1 MTKDLNK
8 NFTKFNFNKSKKEFA
23 VYSRFTLHSINN
35 KEESLLFKNIKK
47 SKKFMNEDER
57 VLIISELK
65 LVDNVFLSI
74 DKNQSVELS
83 IKELFN
89 TYNKNYDF
97 FFVNGGDQNNDS
109 IPEVKI
115 CKKLG
120 IKLIDGLG
128 HKIQSSSWLLKK

>member
-1 MTKDLNK
+1 MD
-8 NFTKFNFNKSKKEFA
+8 
-23 VYSRFTLHSINN
+23 
-35 KEESLLFKNIKK
+35 
-47 SKKFMNEDER
+47 EDER
-57 VLIISELK
+57 LLIVNELK

-97 FFVNGGDQNNDS
+97 FFVNHGDQNNDS

-128 HKIQSSSWLLKK
+128 IKFSPLHGFKKIIEKRNLLYWSGICRGSNHECNSLKMS